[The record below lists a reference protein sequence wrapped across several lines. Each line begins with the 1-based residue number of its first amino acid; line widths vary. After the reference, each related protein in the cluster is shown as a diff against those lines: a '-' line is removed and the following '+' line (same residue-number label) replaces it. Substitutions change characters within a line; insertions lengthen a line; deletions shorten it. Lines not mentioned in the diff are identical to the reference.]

1 MMKTASGK
9 RYADTR
15 LTKFL
20 SRRILEL
27 RPGKTQIEIAA
38 AAGFTAV
45 HMLAMIKAGAA
56 RLPLDRVPSLA
67 KALET
72 DPARLLL
79 LAIEQQ
85 DRALAMVITDI
96 LGAVVSKNEIAWLE
110 EIRDASGHSD
120 PNLTRKA
127 QQSIRRIFGK

>member
-1 MMKTASGK
+1 MVKAAPGK
-9 RYADTR
+9 QYADTR
-15 LTKFL
+15 LVKFL

-27 RPGKTQIEIAA
+27 RPQKTQIEIAS

-45 HMLAMIKAGAA
+45 HMLAMIKSGAT
-56 RLPLDRVPSLA
+56 RLPLDRVSSLA
-67 KALET
+67 KAIET

-85 DRALAMVITDI
+85 DRALARVINDV
-96 LGAVVSKNEIAWLE
+96 LGTVVSRNEIAWLQ
-110 EIRDASGHSD
+110 EIRDASDHSD

-127 QQSIRRIFGK
+127 RQAIRGIFGK